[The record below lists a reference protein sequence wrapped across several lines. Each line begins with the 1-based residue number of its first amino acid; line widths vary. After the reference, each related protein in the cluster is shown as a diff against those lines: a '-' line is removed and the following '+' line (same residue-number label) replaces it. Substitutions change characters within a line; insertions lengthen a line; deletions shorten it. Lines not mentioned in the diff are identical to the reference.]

1 MKDLNELTVSPLC
14 LHFTPAVEQWW
25 TESIMGKDKASKKM
39 LWGCHSE
46 QEAESIQ
53 GKRWDTPTTHTHSY
67 HHPTDACSRRHL
79 FEWYSSSPI
88 HTPHREAYGS
98 YVCTEHI

>member
-14 LHFTPAVEQWW
+14 LHFTPTVEQRW
-25 TESIMGKDKASKKM
+25 TESIMGKDKTSKKM

-53 GKRWDTPTTHTHSY
+53 GKR
-67 HHPTDACSRRHL
+67 
-79 FEWYSSSPI
+79 
-88 HTPHREAYGS
+88 
-98 YVCTEHI
+98 

>member
-1 MKDLNELTVSPLC
+1 MPFLVLKKLLQKKKPHRENMKDLNELTVSPLC
-14 LHFTPAVEQWW
+14 LHFTPTVEQRW

-53 GKRWDTPTTHTHSY
+53 GKR
-67 HHPTDACSRRHL
+67 
-79 FEWYSSSPI
+79 
-88 HTPHREAYGS
+88 
-98 YVCTEHI
+98 